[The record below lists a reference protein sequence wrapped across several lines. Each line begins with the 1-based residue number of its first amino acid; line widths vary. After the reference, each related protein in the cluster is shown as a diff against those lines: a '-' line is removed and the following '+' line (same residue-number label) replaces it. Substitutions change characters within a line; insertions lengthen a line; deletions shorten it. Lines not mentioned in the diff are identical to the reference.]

1 MFRHEINTSGDGYEG
16 YYSDV
21 TAAALAVL
29 EHEKIYC
36 TCEVNIEFTDNAG
49 IQKMNKSCRAID
61 EVTDVLS
68 FQMGEINP
76 ESGVF
81 MLGDILISG
90 EKAKAQSIEINQSLK
105 RELMFL
111 TVHAVLHLLGYEHEA
126 SEECELIMR
135 RKQREIMEKF

>member
-1 MFRHEINTSGDGYEG
+1 MFRHEINISGNGYEE
-16 YYSDV
+16 YYSDM

-29 EHEKIYC
+29 EHEKIKC
-36 TCEVNIEFTDNAG
+36 TCEINIEFTDNES
-49 IQKMNKSCRAID
+49 IRKVNKNCRAVD

-90 EKAKAQSIEINQSLK
+90 ERAKEQSIEINQSLK
-105 RELMFL
+105 KELMFL
-111 TVHAVLHLLGYEHEA
+111 TVHSMLHLLGYEHEI
-126 SEECELIMR
+126 SKECELIMR
-135 RKQREIMEKF
+135 QKQREIMEKF